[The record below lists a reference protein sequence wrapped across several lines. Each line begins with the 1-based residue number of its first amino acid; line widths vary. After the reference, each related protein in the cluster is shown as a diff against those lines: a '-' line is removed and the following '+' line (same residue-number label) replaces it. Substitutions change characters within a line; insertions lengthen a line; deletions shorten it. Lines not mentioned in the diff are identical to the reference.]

1 MEQIV
6 QFTSQIPLILQFL
19 FTALLGA
26 IPFIEAE
33 IAAGIATLAGT
44 PVILA
49 ILAAAIGNFAAIFLV
64 VVFAQKIRAWRN
76 KGKTEDEKGRNGK
89 AMKAIHKYG
98 IPTASMLSPLITGTH
113 ILAFAAAVTGANRQY
128 ILVWQAVA
136 ITTWAIAGGVLVL
149 LGVQILG

>member
-1 MEQIV
+1 MEQLVHIT
-6 QFTSQIPLILQFL
+6 QQIPLFLQIA

-33 IAAGIATLAGT
+33 VAAGIATFAGT

-49 ILAAAIGNFAAIFLV
+49 VLAAAIGNFIAVFLV
-64 VVFAQKIRAWRN
+64 VIFAEKIRAWRN
-76 KGKTEDEKGRNGK
+76 KGKPEDDEGRNGK

-113 ILAFAAAVTGANRQY
+113 ILAFAAAVTGANRRY
-128 ILVWQAVA
+128 ILIWQAIA
-136 ITTWAIAGGVLVL
+136 IMTWAIAGGVTVL
-149 LGVQILG
+149 LGIEILR

>member
-1 MEQIV
+1 MEQLV
-6 QFTSQIPLILQFL
+6 QITQQIPLFLQVA

-33 IAAGIATLAGT
+33 IAAGIATFAGT
-44 PVILA
+44 PVVLA
-49 ILAAAIGNFAAIFLV
+49 VLAAAAGNFVAIFLV
-64 VVFAQKIRAWRN
+64 VIFAEKIRAWREN
-76 KGKTEDEKGRNGK
+76 KKPEGREGRNGK

-136 ITTWAIAGGVLVL
+136 IITWAVAGGVLVS
-149 LGVQILG
+149 LGVQILR

>member
-6 QFTSQIPLILQFL
+6 QFTSQIPLVLQFL

-44 PVILA
+44 PVLLA
-49 ILAAAIGNFAAIFLV
+49 IAAAAIGNFLAIFLV
-64 VVFAQKIRAWRN
+64 VIFAEKIRAWRHRD
-76 KGKTEDEKGRNGK
+76 KTEEEKGRNGK
-89 AMKAIHKYG
+89 ATKAIHKYG
-98 IPTASMLSPLITGTH
+98 IPIASLLSPLITGTH
-113 ILAFAAAVTGANRQY
+113 ILAFAAAVTGADRRY

-136 ITTWAIAGGVLVL
+136 IVAWAIAGGVVVL
-149 LGVQILG
+149 LGVKILG